1 MAGPKSGPPLSAMFL
16 HNRHLRE
23 SSARKGNAMLKDKS
37 SAAIVAV
44 SDLHRARTFYRDTLK
59 LDLED
64 EFMGYVLTFRTGETK
79 LIVYRSDMAGTN
91 KANAVVWG
99 VGDEIDAIVADLKAK
114 GVIFEHY
121 DMPGARLDGDI
132 HIDGGMK
139 TVWFKDPDGN
149 LLHLNN
155 M

>member
-1 MAGPKSGPPLSAMFL
+1 
-16 HNRHLRE
+16 
-23 SSARKGNAMLKDKS
+23 MLKDKS

-44 SDLHRARTFYRDTLK
+44 SDLDRARKFYAGTLG

-64 EFMGYVLTFRTGETK
+64 DAMGDVLAFRTGDTR
-79 LIVYRSDMAGTN
+79 LIVYRSDFAGTN

-99 VGDEIDAIVADLKAK
+99 VGDEIDSIVADLQAK
-114 GVIFEHY
+114 GVVFEHY
-121 DMPGARLDGDI
+121 DVPGARLDGDI

-139 TVWFKDPDGN
+139 TVWLKDPDGN